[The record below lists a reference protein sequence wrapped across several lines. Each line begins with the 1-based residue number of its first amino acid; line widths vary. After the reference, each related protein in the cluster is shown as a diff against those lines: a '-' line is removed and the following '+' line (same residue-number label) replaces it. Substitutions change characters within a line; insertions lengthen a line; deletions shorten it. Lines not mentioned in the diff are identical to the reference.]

1 MKNKLSFI
9 TGGLFMALSA
19 NSLAIDGIIN
29 FHGSIITQA
38 CEINGGQDVDVQL
51 GTYSAAQFRSIG
63 DKSPSIPFTLP
74 LTNCPVATAEDPTVP
89 QFRIWLEAPTVTD
102 HPDLVQVT
110 SAFDDDTIADGVGVK
125 ILDGQTKAVMQLN
138 TLPEIIY
145 KISKASMNVD
155 LIAYYESYK
164 APTDIKAGPAE
175 ASVNVTLD
183 YR

>member
-1 MKNKLSFI
+1 MRYKLSLI
-9 TGGLFMALSA
+9 AGSLFMTMSA
-19 NSLAIDGIIN
+19 NIFAIDGVIN

-38 CEINGGQDVDVQL
+38 CEINGGKDVDVEL

-89 QFRIWLEAPTVTD
+89 QFRIWLEAPTVAD
-102 HPDLVQVT
+102 HPDLVQVSST
-110 SAFDDDTIADGVGVK
+110 FDDVTVADGVGIK
-125 ILDGQTKAVMQLN
+125 ILDGNTKAVMNLN
-138 TLPEIIY
+138 TLPEIVYSIP
-145 KISKASMNVD
+145 SATMNVN
-155 LIAYYESYK
+155 LIAYYESFK
-164 APTDIKAGPAE
+164 EPTLITAGPAE